1 MATFAINETAR
12 REQYVSTG
20 QATYNFNFQV
30 NVADELLVYVNDT
43 AQTLSVQYNATL
55 NANGTGSITFIDNSG
70 GGGTN
75 YTPSSGDLVTIIG
88 DLALSRTT
96 TLNTAADITTA
107 NLDTEFDNTVI
118 RQQQIKEITDRALQ
132 LKPSTPRTVTGSGT
146 SGPIY
151 FPYNATPSNNAS
163 RVISYDSNGTALE
176 LGPTTANLNNLAGII
191 SDISTVAGIS
201 SDVTTVAGIS
211 SNVTTVAGISSNI
224 STVAGISSDVTS
236 VAGNETNI
244 NAVNSNS
251 SNINTVAGGITN
263 INTVAGGIT
272 NINTVATNISN
283 INTVAGIS
291 SNVTTVAN
299 NVSDVNNF
307 ANVYRIGSS
316 DPSTSLDEGDL
327 FYNSTSNELKYYNG
341 SSWVAIIADTD
352 VKTKVSAND
361 TTAGFLNGKLVAGSN
376 VTLTEN
382 NDGGDETLTIA
393 ATDNSIP
400 FAIAL
405 G

>member
-163 RVISYDSNGTALE
+163 RVISYDSNGTGLE